1 MFKESFLNHRIIHLN
16 IENEILLRNEKLLNI
31 IYSSLERKGW
41 NIVEVDKH
49 TLIDE
54 KIDFYESKNRDKNF
68 MIISKKDI
76 RLNKFLLEQTA
87 EKSYVLKNDCLHC
100 TKDRSA
106 EEYAAKRYTLSFIDE
121 EFLKIAN
128 MTGLLF
134 DELKLNKEQMEDLEL
149 MYGK

>member
-1 MFKESFLNHRIIHLN
+1 MFKDSFFNQRIIHLN

-31 IYSSLERKGW
+31 IYSFLEKKGW
-41 NIVEVDKH
+41 GIVEVDKH
-49 TLIDE
+49 TLIEE
-54 KIDFYESKNRDKNF
+54 KINFHESKNRDKKY

-76 RLNKFLLEQTA
+76 RFNKFILEQTV

-100 TKDRSA
+100 TKDRLT
-106 EEYAAKRYTLSFIDE
+106 EEYDTKRYTLSFIDE

-128 MTGLLF
+128 MKGLLF
-134 DELKLNKEQMEDLEL
+134 DELKLNKEQMENLEL